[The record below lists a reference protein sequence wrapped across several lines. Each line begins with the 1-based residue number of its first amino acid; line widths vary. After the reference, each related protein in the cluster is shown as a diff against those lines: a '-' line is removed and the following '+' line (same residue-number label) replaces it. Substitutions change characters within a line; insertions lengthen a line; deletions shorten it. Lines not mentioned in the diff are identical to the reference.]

1 MWQIEKTK
9 MSKLTV
15 LKGLP
20 ASGKSTVAEEM
31 LLDGNTVRL
40 NRDLLREM
48 LHCNRF
54 SGKNERNTVCAE
66 KALAEFFLKDNVNVI
81 IDDCNLNPQNMTMW
95 KEVADAANAKFVKRE
110 VDTDWIECVTR
121 DNNREKSVGGDVI
134 KNMAIQYGLIKFA
147 HNSIVICDLDGTL
160 CDIEHRRHFV
170 KPTQIQMSGAGATA
184 VYGDDPTFKKDW
196 KSFFEGISKDK
207 VREDVRDLIIDLYNK
222 DKQIIFVSGRPDTYK
237 KQTLAWLRKHNIG
250 FAFTL
255 IMRKSS
261 DTRPDTEV
269 KKQILDTYFP
279 DKSVIY
285 KVIDDRPSV
294 IRMWKENNLDVI
306 DVGDGEEF

>member
-1 MWQIEKTK
+1 MN
-9 MSKLTV
+9 KLTI

-20 ASGKSTVAEEM
+20 ASGKSTTAEEM
-31 LLDGNTVRL
+31 LSDGNTVRL

-48 LHCNRF
+48 LHCNKF
-54 SGKNERNTVCAE
+54 NGKNERHTVDAE
-66 KALAEFFLKDNVNVI
+66 KALASFFLKAGVNVI
-81 IDDCNLNPQNMTMW
+81 VDDCNLNPQNITLW
-95 KEVADAANAKFVKRE
+95 KSIAKDVEAKFVVKE
-110 VDTDWIECVTR
+110 VNTDWIECVTR

-147 HNSIVICDLDGTL
+147 RNSIVICDLDGTL

-170 KPTQIQMSGAGATA
+170 RPPQIVMSGAGATA
-184 VYGDDPTFKKDW
+184 VYGDDPKFKKDW
-196 KSFFEGISKDK
+196 KSFFDGIPKDK
-207 VREDVRDLIIDLYNK
+207 VREDIRKLIIELYNQ

-255 IMRKSS
+255 IMRKGN

-294 IRMWKENNLDVI
+294 VRMWKDNNLDVI